1 MFFSSTIVRAALLVG
16 SLVPV
21 ARGAVFDVV
30 VGGPNGLKFEP
41 ESVTAAPG
49 DTVRF
54 IFRAKN
60 HTATQSLFESP
71 CAPAPGGFD
80 TGFIEVDPALTEG
93 FPVAELPVL
102 TTEPVFA
109 FCKQGNHCSSGMV
122 FAINAGDRFDAFKA
136 NAAGAAAPPATSSA
150 VPSAVSSAASSAAPS
165 ASASAPATPSS
176 SGVASAPRPSTSA
189 TTHTVIVGDGGLT
202 FTPSNIKANRG
213 DKVVF
218 EFAAKNHTVT
228 QSSFSDPCSP
238 IAGGTGFDSGYQA
251 VTAGLARPK
260 YEITI
265 NGTEPVWAYCAQGAG
280 AHCQAGMVFAV
291 NAPDSGERTFSAFE
305 ALAKSSQGGSGGYGS
320 PSDPGSAASVRASF
334 IGAAL

>member
-1 MFFSSTIVRAALLVG
+1 MFSSSTIVRAALLVG
-16 SLVPV
+16 SLFPV
-21 ARGAVFDVV
+21 ARSAVFDVV

-41 ESVTAAPG
+41 EFVSAAPG

-60 HTATQSLFESP
+60 HTATQSLFDSP

-93 FPVAELPVL
+93 FPVAELPISSTDAIWVY
-102 TTEPVFA
+102 
-109 FCKQGNHCSSGMV
+109 CKQGNHCSSSGMV

-136 NAAGAAAPPATSSA
+136 SATAAAAPPAASSA
-150 VPSAVSSAASSAAPS
+150 VPSAVSSAAPS
-165 ASASAPATPSS
+165 ASASAPATPIFQ
-176 SGVASAPRPSTSA
+176 RPSTSA

-280 AHCQAGMVFAV
+280 MVFAV

-320 PSDPGSAASVRASF
+320 PADPGSAASVRASF
-334 IGAAL
+334 IGGALALLASIALL